1 MEFKEQIGISQ
12 ANRKR
17 NIPDGRNSMTKGPVI
32 GKSMT
37 IATRVTR
44 SIRGSTMAILVTG
57 GIGYIG
63 SPTVVELLQTG
74 HEVVIAD
81 NLSNSS
87 LDYLTC
93 SQHSLV

>member
-37 IATRVTR
+37 IATRVRR
-44 SIRGSTMAILVTG
+44 SIRGSRNQQGESTQKEARG
-57 GIGYIG
+57 
-63 SPTVVELLQTG
+63 
-74 HEVVIAD
+74 
-81 NLSNSS
+81 
-87 LDYLTC
+87 
-93 SQHSLV
+93 